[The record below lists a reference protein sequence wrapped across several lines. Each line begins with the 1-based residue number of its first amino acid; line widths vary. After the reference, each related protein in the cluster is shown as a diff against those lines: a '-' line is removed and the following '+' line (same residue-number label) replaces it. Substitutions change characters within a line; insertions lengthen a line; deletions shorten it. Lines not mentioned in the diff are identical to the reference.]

1 MPTMEFNEL
10 DARIST
16 VWKPIYDDFMEQIK
30 FQENKY
36 PLSEREQMFVDVI
49 KKLLKELDMQSAMR
63 TPTYYGRMEM
73 IGDD

>member
-1 MPTMEFNEL
+1 MPTISISETDM
-10 DARIST
+10 RICT

-49 KKLLKELDMQSAMR
+49 KKMLKELDYQSALR
-63 TPTYYGRMEM
+63 TPYPEHLEM